1 MVEPGFELKS
11 FLLQSPCAWPQSS
24 FLGTQMVIEKGK
36 ASASFKLLHF
46 YPQSLKFKAK
56 LEETIYQAEHAL
68 CHVFAKIINVVRE

>member
-1 MVEPGFELKS
+1 
-11 FLLQSPCAWPQSS
+11 
-24 FLGTQMVIEKGK
+24 MVIEKGK